1 MEFSGNTFTPND
13 STKVPAVQG
22 SSGGN
27 FQLDALKAY
36 ILSQAG
42 LANGLAT
49 LDENGKLDSSQIP
62 VNLDDVLVYASY
74 ASLPATGETG
84 KLYITMDVNGS
95 YYWNG
100 TSYQPLGNKAAN
112 YRGTVSTLPSNPHN
126 ADWFIAKTTFTD
138 GGVTYTAG
146 HIYLY
151 DEAGAKWDDETNNF
165 GQFVLKSQ
173 ISQTIGNEADLIPSN
188 AAVNSAINA
197 IKVSSFTKLIENRY
211 SSGVSSWQ
219 HAEDI
224 FDTSYKKYAIFCGCV
239 GATKQIIFFTKDELD
254 TLFSD
259 SVIACSA
266 YWDSVTMSV
275 AYIDSNKK
283 FSSDIKSGSLD
294 CIAILYGMN

>member
-1 MEFSGNTFTPND
+1 MPETSTPTLTPDGTTKFPAFQNNNPGN
-13 STKVPAVQG
+13 VEV
-22 SSGGN
+22 
-27 FQLDALKAY
+27 DALKAY

-49 LDENGKLDSSQIP
+49 LDENGKLNAAQIP

-112 YRGTVSTLPSNPHN
+112 YRGTVSTLPSNPQN
-126 ADWFIAKTTFTD
+126 ADWFVAASTFTS

-151 DEAGAKWDDETNNF
+151 DEAAAKWDDETNNF

-197 IKVSSFTKLIENRY
+197 IKNAFESLGLS
-211 SSGVSSWQ
+211 
-219 HAEDI
+219 
-224 FDTSYKKYAIFCGCV
+224 
-239 GATKQIIFFTKDELD
+239 IIDGK
-254 TLFSD
+254 
-259 SVIACSA
+259 
-266 YWDSVTMSV
+266 V
-275 AYIDSNKK
+275 AQTITIS
-283 FSSDIKSGSLD
+283 
-294 CIAILYGMN
+294 